1 MKKCRDCNVEINAK
15 TGYKI
20 SNNPYKVYVARCKEC
35 HKKYMKDFYY
45 KRKKLKGKKWF

>member
-1 MKKCRDCNVEINAK
+1 MKKCKKCNIELNEK

-20 SNNPYKVYVARCKEC
+20 PNNPYKVYVARCKEC